1 MEYAVSAEQA
11 DEMSNSVKNILNSR
25 MIRSKS

>member
-11 DEMSNSVKNILNSR
+11 DEMSNSVKNILNGR